1 MTRHKFDREEQ
12 DLGLNARI
20 TRRDFLDAS
29 LLAAGSALLR
39 RPAPLRRAQ
48 APVTNP
54 DWEGFG
60 GVGDYARSHGNTWEA
75 MMAAHDL
82 RDGKLKDAASRA
94 VDSGER
100 YDLIIVGGG

>member
-1 MTRHKFDREEQ
+1 
-12 DLGLNARI
+12 
-20 TRRDFLDAS
+20 
-29 LLAAGSALLR
+29 
-39 RPAPLRRAQ
+39 
-48 APVTNP
+48 VTNP

-82 RDGKLKDAASRA
+82 RDGKQKDADSRA

-100 YDLIIVGGG
+100 YDLIIVGGGLSGLGARISTRSSAAAGCWCSTITRWWVERRSAMSSRWMVLT